1 MKTMTKIVS
10 TESQNRKDFKTPDK
24 DTLDLL
30 AASSAGD
37 IRACI
42 NSLQFYCTNGKI
54 LIADS
59 SFCLSKDMIIFSSKK
74 NYLSLRTKNVSKLF
88 IRPQYILLV
97 LASGVLFAITLRT

>member
-1 MKTMTKIVS
+1 MKTMTKIVN
-10 TESQNRKDFKTPDK
+10 TESQNRKDFKIPKK

-54 LIADS
+54 FADS
-59 SFCLSKDMIIFSSKK
+59 RK
-74 NYLSLRTKNVSKLF
+74 R
-88 IRPQYILLV
+88 LLV
-97 LASGVLFAITLRT
+97 NVKFEEGLAILFFIFH